1 MYVIKLYA
9 IQLKG
14 LFLWSFCI
22 QMIWFTGFNCVIQ
35 YPIWWNMNGRLP
47 WHTCASQIRINVMN
61 DRVLAI
67 TLTILL
73 IIKGCSIAMK
83 EKVLLARPGTA
94 HNYALKW
101 PGAPLLPWCL
111 HCHTLFVY
119 NQLDSQAWGGM
130 AEHLRVTVKLNF
142 MNKLLWLIRPVS
154 HVTPGPGW
162 RHFISGELVFMVPL
176 WVG

>member
-1 MYVIKLYA
+1 MKPLYSNDLIYR
-9 IQLKG
+9 IQLCHSISHLMKYEWETSVTH
-14 LFLWSFCI
+14 LCITDQNKCDEWSSI
-22 QMIWFTGFNCVIQ
+22 SSPYHVN
-35 YPIWWNMNGRLP
+35 N
-47 WHTCASQIRINVMN
+47 RIM
-61 DRVLAI
+61 
-67 TLTILL
+67 L

-83 EKVLLARPGTA
+83 EKALLAGPGTA

-101 PGAPLLPWCL
+101 PGAPLPWCL